1 MNNSLKYNF
10 KTICFKEKM
19 HLKRDKNNNI
29 YLLQFYAEN
38 NQVNLYN
45 MINLDIYNLMFTLNK
60 DNFEKIE
67 IRDISTSSAPSSP
80 DKNINKNT
88 DKNINEVNVLFL
100 FKPFAA
106 DLGIKPKYMYVR
118 VTEVCEPNKKTYT
131 CMDLDYPNPDE
142 LKNYD
147 KVVNTISSMV
157 VNFESYHKINISYIF
172 KLELS
177 HSLPIYME
185 NIMGLIMKK
194 VFINLKQFI
203 ELIH

>member
-1 MNNSLKYNF
+1 MNDNSQYNF

-19 HLKRDKNNNI
+19 HLKRGKNNNI
-29 YLLQFYAEN
+29 YLLQFLAEN
-38 NQVNLYN
+38 SNVNLYT

-60 DNFEKIE
+60 DNFDKIE
-67 IRDISTSSAPSSP
+67 MHSMASNTLSSGSE
-80 DKNINKNT
+80 NKNV
-88 DKNINEVNVLFL
+88 NEVNVLFL
-100 FKPFAA
+100 FKPFST

-118 VTEVCEPNKKTYT
+118 VTEICEPNKKTYN
-131 CMDLDYPNPDE
+131 CVDVDYPNPEE

-147 KVVNTISSMV
+147 KIINTISSMV

-194 VFINLKQFI
+194 VFLNLKQFI